1 MRYSAVYFGRHGQ
14 FQFWPAFCYRDG
26 NDMILAPRPWHRRDI
41 ISTDDETG
49 IFLTEHWM
57 GIPETHPYYN
67 FGLLFN
73 QMNVYI
79 NLSTKVLI
87 HDAVKKLYASTKSR
101 AELI

>member
-1 MRYSAVYFGRHGQ
+1 MRYSAVYFGRHGP

-26 NDMILAPRPWHRRDI
+26 NDMMLAARNGSWDI

-67 FGLLFN
+67 YGLLIN
-73 QMNVYI
+73 QTKDYI
-79 NLSTKVLI
+79 KLSTEELI
-87 HDAVKKLYASTKSR
+87 HDAVKKLYEMTKAR
-101 AELI
+101 AEPI